1 MANEILTPQM
11 ITREA
16 GRILHQKL
24 NFTGNCNLQYDD
36 RFAQTGAKIGQQLDV
51 RLPAKYRTRRGATL
65 STQDHVERSTPL
77 VVASQFGVDV
87 NFSSVELTLDL
98 DDFSQRVLE
107 PAMSVL
113 AADIEGEALAKAK
126 NRIANFTNAT
136 TNQVMNYR
144 NFRKNGAVLTK
155 NLAPLSERCAVL
167 YPDSTVEFG
176 DATKGLFQDSTSIA
190 NQYRE
195 GILGR
200 TGGFDV
206 LENTLLPTHT
216 NGAALGGTP
225 VTNGAALGTSA
236 TTNVYVSQSTI
247 SIDGASGTP
256 TITAGTIVTFGTVSA
271 GIVAVHDETKQS
283 QGFLQPFVVQEDVTL
298 AAGAG
303 DIVVKPG
310 LVYGDGNAFQNCTIS
325 GGGDTDGLAVNVVGA
340 ADGSFQNDIFM
351 HKDAFV
357 FATADLDDVSQYGA
371 FGARD
376 VMDGIS
382 IRLARQYD
390 INSDNVPARL
400 DVLWGFDELYPELA
414 CRHMYNPAAV
424 T

>member
-16 GRILHQKL
+16 ARILHQRL
-24 NFTGNCNLQYDD
+24 NFTGNVNKQYDD

-65 STQDHVERSTPL
+65 ATQDHVERSTPL

-87 NFSSVELTLDL
+87 NFSSVDLTLSL
-98 DDFSQRVLE
+98 DDFSQRVLQ

-113 AADIEGEALAKAK
+113 AADIEAVCLEKAK
-126 NRIANFTNAT
+126 NRISNFTNAT
-136 TNQVMNYR
+136 TNSLMGYR
-144 NFRKNGAVLTK
+144 NFRKNGALLTK
-155 NLAPLSERCAVL
+155 YLAPLSERCAVL
-167 YPDSTVEFG
+167 SPDSVVEFG
-176 DATKGLFQDSTSIA
+176 DDTKGLFQDSVSIA

-206 LENTLLPTHT
+206 LENTLTPSHL

-236 TTNVYVSQSTI
+236 TTNVFVSQSTI

-256 TITAGTIVTFGTVSA
+256 TITAGTIVTFGTASA
-271 GIVAVHDETKQS
+271 GITAVHDESKQNY
-283 QGFLQPFVVQEDVTL
+283 GFLQPFVVQEDVTL

-310 LVYGDGNAFQNCTIS
+310 LMYGVGNAFQNCALTGIS
-325 GGGDTDGLAVNVVGA
+325 DTDGVAINVVGA
-340 ADGSFQNDIFM
+340 ADGLFQNDIFM

-357 FATADLDDVSQYGA
+357 MATADLEDVSQYGA

-400 DVLWGFDELYPELA
+400 DVLFGFDELYPELA
-414 CRHMYNPAAV
+414 SRHMYNPAAV